1 MVAKTPGRFRWVPA
15 AMENDLDG
23 VGMYIKYHTFKD
35 QPIRVKRTTGRYIWI
50 ECPDREIIVQRE
62 RYYAHDPCAILGL
75 KPENYDEYV
84 HLDVNNAMVMGDL
97 NLDFAMLNAVAVQGS
112 GHRRFKKDREE
123 KHTTLM
129 VDSGGYQLLHGQTG
143 FIKPETVIETHNAH
157 ADMGMVLEIPVPD
170 NASPELAKK
179 LAWVQRKNTDVMLKH
194 KRDDL
199 RLINIF
205 HGFYPEIYKMYRAE
219 VERDE
224 IDIAAFGFPR
234 KGTNQLGGIRKVVDL
249 MTMPGKKYKHYH
261 ILGISDLVKILP
273 LLWLTK
279 MGAAELITADSSTHV
294 RNAANGKYLLFH
306 TVRSPLQKIE
316 VSRSFSKPSRYTT
329 LPCGCP
335 VCSRLKYADTIPH
348 IPGSLM
354 TRLLTFHNLLE
365 HMKFFNTLSQLVEQ
379 VGSINE
385 FMKELKWSIT
395 KDRHEEARIGMQIAE
410 VGVQYGMK
418 ELDKRFGYHVHQAVS
433 ASNGIFGSSVG
444 PKTLNDTKLARAISN
459 LKEYR
464 KYHGNA

>member
-1 MVAKTPGRFRWVPA
+1 
-15 AMENDLDG
+15 MENDLDG
-23 VGMYIKYHTFKD
+23 VGMYITYRKFRD
-35 QPIRVKRTTGRYIWI
+35 QPVRMKRSTGRYIWI
-50 ECPDREIIVQRE
+50 ECPDRDIIVQRE
-62 RYYAHDPCAILGL
+62 RYYAHDPCGVLGL
-75 KPENYDEYV
+75 KPENYDEYI
-84 HLDVNNAMVMGDL
+84 HLDVNNAMVMKDL
-97 NLDFAMLNAVAVQGS
+97 NLEYAMLNAVAVQGS
-112 GHRRFKKDREE
+112 GHRKYKADREE

-129 VDSGGYQLLHGQTG
+129 VDSGGYQLLHGQSG

-157 ADMGMVLEIPVPD
+157 ADMGMVLEIPCPD
-170 NASPELAKK
+170 NADLDLAKK
-179 LAWVQRKNTDVMLKH
+179 LAWVQRKNTDIMLAGA
-194 KRDDL
+194 RDDL
-199 RLINIF
+199 RLVNIF
-205 HGFYPEIYKMYRAE
+205 HGFRPEIYKMWRGE

-234 KGTNQLGGIRKVVDL
+234 KGTNQLGGIRKVVDM

-273 LLWLTK
+273 LMWLAK
-279 MGAAELITADSSTHV
+279 MGVAQTITADSSTHV
-294 RNAANGKYLLFH
+294 RNAANGKYILYH

-316 VSRSFSKPSRYTT
+316 VSRSFSRPSRYSM

-335 VCSRLKYADTIPH
+335 VCSRLRYTDTIPH

-354 TRLLTFHNLLE
+354 TRVLTFHNLLE
-365 HMKFFNTLSQLVEQ
+365 HMKFFNQLNQIVNE
-379 VGSINE
+379 VSSINE

-418 ELDKRFGYHVHQAVS
+418 ELDRRFGYHVHQSVLP
-433 ASNGIFGSSVG
+433 NKGLFGARDNSLMD
-444 PKTLNDTKLARAISN
+444 KKKARAIQN

-464 KYHGNA
+464 RYHGK